1 MEDFKE
7 SCRKL
12 QKSCFEGE
20 IIMAKKSLWMLG
32 ILCLLVGIIHGL
44 RMAPVT
50 HGVMIG
56 CGNGNGSGCG
66 DGNGNANGSDCQAG
80 TEKLEK
86 EKDRCGCRKACKKGK
101 EKRQK

>member
-1 MEDFKE
+1 MEEFKE

-12 QKSCFEGE
+12 RETCFEGE
-20 IIMAKKSLWMLG
+20 ISMAKKSLWMLG

-44 RMAPVT
+44 RMAPMT
-50 HGVMIG
+50 HNVLIG

-66 DGNGNANGSDCQAG
+66 NANGSDCEAG
-80 TEKLEK
+80 TGKVEQGK
-86 EKDRCGCRKACKKGK
+86 EEGGCRCRRVRKKGK